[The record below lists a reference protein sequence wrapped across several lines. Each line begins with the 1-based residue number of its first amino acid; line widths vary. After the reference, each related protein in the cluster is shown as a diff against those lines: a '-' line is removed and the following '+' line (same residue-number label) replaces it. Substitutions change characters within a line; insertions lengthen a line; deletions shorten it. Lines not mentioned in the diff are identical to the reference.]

1 MESQNYD
8 ELLQQIRQNHF
19 VNGDLILIDGATG
32 SGKTHLAMQLS
43 KDLSGIRISTD
54 CYTLPEKGGSY
65 LNRLAF
71 EFISDD
77 LFRLQKIMPVIIF
90 EGICARDVMEKLNS
104 NWKFSIY
111 LKKIANSGLWHF
123 EYNLEEFQNGNT
135 MPEDNEEPFKSDYEY
150 HGRVQPHLNSDF
162 TYVRIEN

>member
-8 ELLQQIRQNHF
+8 KLLKQIRQNDF
-19 VNGDLILIDGATG
+19 VCGDIILIDGATG

-54 CYTLPEKGGSY
+54 CYILQEKYGSY

-77 LFRLQKIMPVIIF
+77 LFRLQKVMPVIIF

-111 LKKIANSGLWHF
+111 LKQIANSGIWHF
-123 EYNLEEFQNGNT
+123 EHNLEGFQSGEDTPEF
-135 MPEDNEEPFKSDYEY
+135 ERSDFEY
-150 HGRVQPHLNSDF
+150 HDRVQPHLNSDF
-162 TYVRIEN
+162 TYVWIEN

>member
-8 ELLQQIRQNHF
+8 ELLQHIQQNNF
-19 VNGDLILIDGATG
+19 ASSDLILIDGATG

-43 KDLSGIRISTD
+43 KDLSGIRVSTD
-54 CYTLPEKGGSY
+54 CYILPEIGGSY

-71 EFISDD
+71 EFMSDD
-77 LFRLQKIMPVIIF
+77 LTRLQKVMPMIIF

-104 NWKFSIY
+104 NWNFSIY

-123 EYNLEEFQNGNT
+123 EYNLEEFQNGNK
-135 MPEDNEEPFKSDYEY
+135 MSEDNPEPFKSDYEY
-150 HGRVQPHLNSDF
+150 HGRIQPHLNSDF
-162 TYVRIEN
+162 TFVRIDD